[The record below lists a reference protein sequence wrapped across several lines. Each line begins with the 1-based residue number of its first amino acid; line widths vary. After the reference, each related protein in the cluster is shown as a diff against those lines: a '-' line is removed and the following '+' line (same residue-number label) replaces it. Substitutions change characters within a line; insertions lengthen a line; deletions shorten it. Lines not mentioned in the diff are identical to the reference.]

1 MRKECLAS
9 LGALLAGAGLSLA
22 QPAPEVLSSPA
33 PTARGTG
40 ARTVLPPDLPP
51 VAGSS
56 PGVFPFPV
64 TGACET
70 PCGAGADLPPCIDPI
85 RQDPAGLKECD
96 RPHCHVWASAEPLL
110 WWVREGPTP
119 APLTGAGDGSL
130 DYGMLVGGRVAAGF
144 VNAAANLGVDGGGFW
159 LERGAAHLVAVP
171 GSGAPTAT
179 SSSQL
184 WGAETNV
191 VGNAVGCNGLAIDL
205 LGGLRYVDLDETL
218 AVAQAGNSPAGGGS
232 FAATD
237 SLRTRNQFF
246 GGQLGSQV
254 EMRFGRLY
262 TNLLGK
268 VAVGNVH
275 QVVDVSGT
283 TTASGSGGSATV
295 PGGVLAAGANSG
307 RQSHDEFGVVPEV
320 NFNVGY
326 QLSPCVR
333 LYAGYT
339 FLYLNDVARPGDQ
352 GNATTNTALVPA
364 GPQFGTPGGPTLPG
378 QPFNRTDYWAQGI
391 NIGLALRY

>member
-1 MRKECLAS
+1 M
-9 LGALLAGAGLSLA
+9 
-22 QPAPEVLSSPA
+22 
-33 PTARGTG
+33 
-40 ARTVLPPDLPP
+40 
-51 VAGSS
+51 
-56 PGVFPFPV
+56 
-64 TGACET
+64 
-70 PCGAGADLPPCIDPI
+70 
-85 RQDPAGLKECD
+85 KECD

-110 WWVREGPTP
+110 WWVREGRTPT
-119 APLTGAGDGSL
+119 LVTGASDGPL
-130 DYGMLVGGRVAAGF
+130 DYELLVGGRVAAGF
-144 VNAAANLGVDGGGFW
+144 VNAADNLGIEAGGFW
-159 LERGAAHLVAVP
+159 LERGTAAPIPASTP
-171 GSGAPTAT
+171 GALAGTLTAT

-184 WGAETNV
+184 WGTETNV
-191 VGNAVGCNGLAIDL
+191 VGNAYGCDGLAIDL
-205 LGGLRYVDLDETL
+205 LGGLRYVGLDEALSILQT
-218 AVAQAGNSPAGGGS
+218 GNSLSGAGS

-237 SLRTRNQFF
+237 SFRTRNQFF

-275 QVVDVSGT
+275 QVVDVSGFT
-283 TTASGSGGSATV
+283 MSGPSGSTTV
-295 PGGVLAAGANSG
+295 PGGVLALGTNSG

-326 QLSPCVR
+326 QLRPNIR

-352 GNATTNTALVPA
+352 GNTTINTALVPA
-364 GPQFGTPGGPTLPG
+364 SPQFGTPGSSGQPG
-378 QPFNRTDYWAQGI
+378 QPFNRTDYWAQGV